1 MTINSAYVSVS
12 TTATALNAA
21 NTRPNRWNGQ
31 YHGVSLLIKNP
42 SGSVT
47 VYIGGSDVTADTT
60 AGTGGYPL
68 APGGEMAITVVEDE
82 IVYGR
87 VAASTQSVNVIRQG
101 V

>member
-1 MTINSAYVSVS
+1 MNSAYVSVGTS
-12 TTATALNAA
+12 ATALNATDA
-21 NTRPNRWNGQ
+21 TVTADARGN
-31 YHGVSLLIKNP
+31 SILIKNP

-68 APGGEMAITVVEDE
+68 APGGELAVTVNEGE

-87 VAASTQSVNVIRQG
+87 VAASTQSVNVLRQG